1 MGDGRADDPAG
12 AVTAQSA
19 AVFLD
24 RDGVIAELVWH
35 DVDHAYESAAHP
47 ERVALMADAPAALS
61 SIRAAGYLTVVVS
74 NQPAAAKGTAT
85 RAELAAAHDRLVELL
100 GEAGAGVDA
109 FRYCLHHPQGVEPEL
124 TTTCSCRKPEPG
136 LILGAADDLHVDL
149 ERSWMIGDADRD
161 VEAGRR
167 AGCRT
172 ILVENP
178 RSSHRREGLSEPD
191 HHARDLAEAAVIV
204 TAGQP

>member
-1 MGDGRADDPAG
+1 MGDGRTDDRAG
-12 AVTAQSA
+12 AVTADRA

-24 RDGVIAELVWH
+24 RDGVIAGLVWH
-35 DVDHAYESAAHP
+35 DLDEAYESAARP
-47 ERVALMADAPAALS
+47 ERVALMADAPAAVNAIS
-61 SIRAAGYLTVVVS
+61 AAGYLTVVVS
-74 NQPAAAKGTAT
+74 NQPAAAKRTAT
-85 RAELAAAHDRLVELL
+85 RAELAATHDRVVALL
-100 GEAGAGVDA
+100 AEAGVQLDA
-109 FRYCLHHPQGVEPEL
+109 FRYCFHHPDGVEPEL

-136 LILGAADDLHVDL
+136 LILGAADDLDIDL
-149 ERSWMIGDADRD
+149 ERSWMIGDADGD

-178 RSSHRREGLSEPD
+178 QSSHRRRGLSDPD

-204 TAGQP
+204 TAGQL